1 MKTDDLIALMAAD
14 AKKPAAP
21 FPVTRR
27 LGPAALVGAVV
38 AFALLVAW
46 LGLRD
51 MAEAVASPSYW
62 MKTIYTLALATAG
75 FLLAERLSRPGA
87 KATRGI
93 IALVTVIA
101 VMLGTAAFQ
110 LISTPPEAMRDA
122 LLGSTW
128 DRCPWRIVALAIPG
142 LALSLVAMR
151 SLAPT
156 RPALA
161 GASAGLFVGGIAAT
175 VYGLHCAETSAAFT
189 AIWYTGGIA
198 LSTALGAVAGWRLL
212 RW

>member
-27 LGPAALVGAVV
+27 LGPAALIGAVI
-38 AFALLVAW
+38 AFVVLVAW
-46 LGLRD
+46 LGLRN
-51 MAEAVASPSYW
+51 MAEAAISPSYW
-62 MKTIYTLALATAG
+62 MKTIYTLALSGAG
-75 FLLAERLSRPGA
+75 FLIAERLSRPGA

-93 IALVTVIA
+93 ITLVVVIA
-101 VMLGTAAFQ
+101 VMLGIAALQ
-110 LISTPPEAMRDA
+110 LLSTSAEDMRDA
-122 LLGSTW
+122 LFGSTW

-142 LALSLVAMR
+142 LALSLLAMR
-151 SLAPT
+151 RLAPT
-156 RPALA
+156 RPVLA
-161 GASAGLFVGGIAAT
+161 GAGAGLFVGGIAAT

-198 LSTALGAVAGWRLL
+198 LSTALGALAGWRLL